1 MVFCKSWSF
10 SKRSFLYLIKIKKIN
25 NKSRQTCELYNFL
38 KKSLENFFFL
48 FINLSVDEIKL
59 VAKNTDIKDYKN
71 KSKEDLIKI
80 LSESKPKRKINKK
93 KLEEIIK
100 NFNELKHKFSQK
112 EIDKWRKTFHN
123 IRNYRYLSAAEIEE
137 AKKILLN

>member
-1 MVFCKSWSF
+1 M
-10 SKRSFLYLIKIKKIN
+10 
-25 NKSRQTCELYNFL
+25 
-38 KKSLENFFFL
+38 
-48 FINLSVDEIKL
+48 INLSVDEIKL
-59 VAKNTDIKDYKN
+59 VAKNINIKDYKN

>member
-1 MVFCKSWSF
+1 M
-10 SKRSFLYLIKIKKIN
+10 
-25 NKSRQTCELYNFL
+25 
-38 KKSLENFFFL
+38 
-48 FINLSVDEIKL
+48 INLSVDEIKL
-59 VAKNTDIKDYKN
+59 VAKNINIKDYKN

-80 LSESKPKRKINKK
+80 LSESKPKGKINKK

-137 AKKILLN
+137 AKNILLN